1 MLQAH
6 CGFDSVLGL
15 GAAGGDHCWLVA
27 PWWQT
32 WEHLT
37 HLISAL
43 HSSMPVP
50 PMRGHLPCR
59 DTCLDTEVS
68 VECRYY
74 CIDNYGCPTQRIWSM
89 TNLTIESLSTEV
101 QYPTYSPFSSQC
113 HIQLIHFS
121 CIDQLPLFAFYF
133 LCLTRPRVH
142 TVTAWWT
149 SASFSPI
156 TNTILYMVL
165 I

>member
-37 HLISAL
+37 RLISAL

-50 PMRGHLPCR
+50 TMRGHLPCR

-74 CIDNYGCPTQRIWSM
+74 CIDNYGCPTQCIWSHM
-89 TNLTIESLSTEV
+89 SHTVDSLQLHRPITVVRFLFSLLDTSQGTHCYCLVDKRKLFANNKYYFVHGTNLTPS
-101 QYPTYSPFSSQC
+101 
-113 HIQLIHFS
+113 
-121 CIDQLPLFAFYF
+121 
-133 LCLTRPRVH
+133 
-142 TVTAWWT
+142 
-149 SASFSPI
+149 
-156 TNTILYMVL
+156 N
-165 I
+165 